1 MANFRA
7 NSRYTN
13 GLVTTNR
20 SNKNFLVLRKPLQLE
35 PDSSD
40 TFIFIS
46 TELEK
51 RPDLVSFKCYGVV
64 ELWWAIYEFNNIR
77 DPFFDIRAGQILR
90 IPSIERV
97 LDAIQKL
104 GK

>member
-13 GLVTTNR
+13 GIVTTNR
-20 SNKNFLVLRKPLQLE
+20 SNKNFLILRKPLDLE

-40 TFIFIS
+40 TFITI
-46 TELEK
+46 TQELEK

-77 DPFFDIRAGQILR
+77 DPFFDIKSGQILR
-90 IPSIERV
+90 VPAIERV
-97 LDAIQKL
+97 LSAIDRL
-104 GK
+104 GQ